1 MPSKTPNEVVQ
12 KLSVALNQALKTPEL
27 TTTLKAQGAEPGDMT
42 VAQFVDYVKSEL
54 DKWGAIIKAG
64 NIKAD

>member
-1 MPSKTPNEVVQ
+1 
-12 KLSVALNQALKTPEL
+12 
-27 TTTLKAQGAEPGDMT
+27 GAEPGDMT